1 MMLGQL
7 IKIFPNCVD
16 RLRMKTLIATLI
28 LLSLSINANA
38 AKVTKVSGGKALID
52 LEGDTA
58 LVGDQF
64 FVIDSS
70 GKKRGLIQVSK
81 VQGGRAIATISKGNV
96 TPGTTLQRYQ
106 GRMSAAPNEVNSSSG
121 GSTTGGGKKAW
132 GLMAGMV
139 NSSMNVKSS
148 TASMTMSGSS
158 FNLVGY
164 YQTYLD
170 KNISVKALA
179 GYETLNVTGTAPAG
193 WSGGTCA
200 AGSSCTADIGY
211 LGMNVLIRY
220 SFARTRTMEFTAGG
234 GLGFLFAMQ
243 KSSNVLDTAKISTN
257 QTIVGTLG
265 LDWHLDKRTYV
276 PIQFDYAMFPDN
288 NTSSATQMILRAGYG
303 WKF

>member
-1 MMLGQL
+1 
-7 IKIFPNCVD
+7 
-16 RLRMKTLIATLI
+16 MKTLIATLI
-28 LLSLSINANA
+28 LLSLSITANA

-64 FVIDSS
+64 FVVDSS

-81 VQGGRAIATISKGNV
+81 VQGGRAIATISKGSA
-96 TPGTTLQRYQ
+96 TPGSSLQRFQ
-106 GRMSAAPNEVNSSSG
+106 GRMSAEPSEVNNSRGSASSG
-121 GSTTGGGKKAW
+121 KKSW
-132 GLMAGMV
+132 GIMAGMV

-148 TASMTMSGSS
+148 SSSMTMSGSS
-158 FNLVGY
+158 FDLVGY

-170 KNISVKALA
+170 KNISVKAMA
-179 GYETLNVTGTAPAG
+179 GYETLNVTGSAPSG
-193 WSGGTCA
+193 WSGGTCV
-200 AGSSCTADIGY
+200 AGSNCTADIGY

-220 SFARTRTMEFTAGG
+220 SFARTKSLEFTAGG

-265 LDWHLDKRTYV
+265 VDWHLDKRTYV

-303 WKF
+303 WNF